1 MKRSIKCR
9 SSRSDYH
16 KIEHNANSSKKRGI
30 TKRRGILV
38 LAIVLTLVLSLAAGG
53 CAKGESGYSG
63 SMSDSLS
70 APSSSSSPGGY
81 AGGSSASQASGALN
95 DASGAGSRDESPVQV
110 PILTPSNSRGKKIV
124 YIVDMKLQTTEIMAG
139 IRKLLTSL
147 GDMNGYVETYSLKGR
162 DLRYPD
168 TERNAKFTLRLD
180 TEYLSEF
187 ILMVQENY
195 NVLSIDQKSEDVTAK
210 YEQTDS
216 TLSDLRERE
225 IRLLKDLESSTL
237 KASDRLDLEKELAN
251 VETAIRNAE
260 KQQAVID
267 DGIIYSTINVE
278 LFEVIFTEV
287 VEVPVIP
294 EPEFSEKLSD
304 TATKSVN
311 GFVAFCQ
318 GFLLVLIRI
327 FPALIVIAVFGCI
340 AYLIYRGVR
349 KQRAKFRN
357 AGNIGNRG
365 SGRNNT
371 NEPPGGG
378 EN

>member
-1 MKRSIKCR
+1 MKRSIKLR
-9 SSRSDYH
+9 LSRGDYRNA
-16 KIEHNANSSKKRGI
+16 EHNANRSKKHSI
-30 TKRRGILV
+30 AKRRGVMIIALALILAV
-38 LAIVLTLVLSLAAGG
+38 SIAAGG
-53 CAKGESGYSG
+53 CAKDSSGYSG
-63 SMSDSLS
+63 SMSESLS
-70 APSSSSSPGGY
+70 APSSSSFPGGY
-81 AGGSSASQASGALN
+81 AGGGSAPQGAGAPN
-95 DASGAGSRDESPVQV
+95 DTSGAGSRDESPVPV
-110 PILTPSNSRGKKIV
+110 PILTPSSSRGKKMV

-139 IRKLLTSL
+139 IRKLMTSL
-147 GDMNGYVETYSLKGR
+147 GNMNGYVETYSLKGR

-168 TERNAKFTLRLD
+168 TERNATYTLRLD
-180 TEYLSEF
+180 TEHLSEF

-216 TLSDLRERE
+216 TLDDLRERE
-225 IRLLKDLESSTL
+225 IRLLKDLEISTL
-237 KASDRLDLEKELAN
+237 KASDRLDIEKELAN
-251 VETAIRNAE
+251 VQTAIRNAE
-260 KQQAVID
+260 KQQAVYD

-278 LFEVIFTEV
+278 LFEVIFTEI
-287 VEVPVIP
+287 VEAPVIP

-357 AGNIGNRG
+357 AVNRV
-365 SGRNNT
+365 SSRS
-371 NEPPGGG
+371 ERKSDDEAPGG
-378 EN
+378 ES